1 MRAAIILTLCGAL
14 GVVFGA
20 GCSDPDPSAQPAEV
34 PVLPMELTSAE
45 VDLIVPG
52 TAARVEG
59 SGFFSDAI
67 YTGTVS
73 GQTDGRGVD
82 FPVQVS
88 YIDDLTLHVL
98 FDADAVEA
106 AGEGQLQAVLRVEA
120 RLREAVGQAS
130 IALEAEVSSGL
141 TPQVSLTASAVYPA
155 SPFVIRG
162 SGFLNADEGVTVAAL
177 RGEFTPDGGFAQPV
191 DLQDIA
197 AEAIDPA
204 NWDRDAVQF
213 IFDPAWVGIA
223 PGRFEGT
230 LVLANLASTGGR
242 TQGEAV
248 DVRFDLL
255 QPFIEDVS
263 PRAAS
268 RGQAIVIRGQ
278 GFVGGEYGGLTS
290 FRLEGTL
297 ATPQGLMVPTP
308 PGGIEIS
315 PTWRSGTELI
325 FSLRPTDFDRNTCR
339 SDEFGGFPGVLDG
352 TVTPLIT
359 YGDQQIDGTPSPL
372 VFEVLPTRQVVHLK
386 FLPAFTD
393 SLRLFGLRN
402 VSGPVKD
409 RVFEVI
415 RRDYAGFNLVVQA
428 QSPTDF
434 LEYSTVEIGGPD
446 PNAQG
451 LFGLDN
457 TTGLDTCNT
466 RLDDNLAG
474 QNADSNGAFGG
485 VFVESFRQ
493 LSPRIGDNPLASV
506 IFDEIFDPVVDQ
518 PVSSDEFP
526 GGGRDAV
533 IERAIRTLGN
543 LIGNTITHEIGHS
556 LGLTRVIGCGQYHNP
571 PGPRQIMDCGADRP
585 FEERAEVEPDSHGMW
600 LQGNRTYLEQ
610 VLPLE

>member
-1 MRAAIILTLCGAL
+1 MRAALTLAMLGACL
-14 GVVFGA
+14 VTAA
-20 GCSDPDPSAQPAEV
+20 GCSDPDPEGPPAEA
-34 PVLPMELTSAE
+34 PVLPLELTSAD
-45 VDLIVPG
+45 VDLILPG
-52 TAARVEG
+52 TAVRVAG
-59 SGFFSDAI
+59 SGFFSDAS
-67 YTGTVS
+67 YTGTIT
-73 GQTDGRGVD
+73 GQVDGRAVD
-82 FPVQVS
+82 FPVAVT
-88 YIDDLTLHVL
+88 YVDDLTLQVL
-98 FDADAVEA
+98 FDADAVDA
-106 AGEGQLQAVLRVEA
+106 AGEGQMQAVLRVEA
-120 RLREAVGQAS
+120 RLREAVGAAS
-130 IALEAEVSSGL
+130 IAIEAEVSTGL
-141 TPQVSLTASAVYPA
+141 TPQVSLTAQAVYPA

-177 RGEFTPDGGFAQPV
+177 RGRFTPDGGVAQPV

-197 AEAIDPA
+197 ADAIDPA
-204 NWDRDAVQF
+204 TWDRDAVQF
-213 IFDPAWVGIA
+213 IFDPAWVGIN
-223 PGRFEGT
+223 PGRFSGT
-230 LVLANLASTGGR
+230 LTLSNLAATGGR
-242 TQGEAV
+242 TDGEAV
-248 DVRFDLL
+248 DVEFDLL
-255 QPFIEDVS
+255 QPFIQDVA

-290 FRLEGTL
+290 FRLEGVL
-297 ATPQGLMVPTP
+297 STPQGQMVPTP

-315 PTWRSGTELI
+315 PTWRSGTELV
-325 FSLRPTDFDRNTCR
+325 FSLRPTDFDRNTCQ
-339 SDEFGGFPGVLDG
+339 SQEFGAFPGVLDG
-352 TVTPLIT
+352 AVTPLIT
-359 YGDQQIDGTPSPL
+359 HGDSQVIGTPSPL

-428 QSPTDF
+428 QAPTDF

-457 TTGLDTCNT
+457 TTGLDTCNA

-485 VFVESFRQ
+485 VFVESFLQ
-493 LSPRIGDNPLASV
+493 LSPRVGDNPLASE
-506 IFDEIFDPVVDQ
+506 IFDEIFDPVINQ
-518 PVSSDEFP
+518 PVESDEFP
-526 GGGRDAV
+526 GGARDAEV
-533 IERAIRTLGN
+533 ERAIRTLGN

-556 LGLTRVIGCGQYHNP
+556 LGLTRVPGCGQYHNP

-600 LQGNRTYLEQ
+600 LEGNRAYLES
-610 VLPLE
+610 VLPLQ